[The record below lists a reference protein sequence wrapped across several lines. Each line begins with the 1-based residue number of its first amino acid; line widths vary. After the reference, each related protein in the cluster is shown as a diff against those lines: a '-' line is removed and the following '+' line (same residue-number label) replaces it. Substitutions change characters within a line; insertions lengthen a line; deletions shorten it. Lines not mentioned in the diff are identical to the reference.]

1 MNINIYT
8 LFNLLIGLIL
18 GLLYFSGLWLTV
30 KNMQKSRSPVALTL
44 VSFFLRTA
52 AIMLVLIFVA
62 RQGNYVNIIV
72 LLAGFIFRAIYFK
85 QKDWATEK
93 GIKII
98 ISK

>member
-8 LFNLLIGLIL
+8 LISLFAGLIL

-52 AIMLVLIFVA
+52 AVMLVLIFVA
-62 RQGNYVNIIV
+62 RQGNYINIIV
-72 LLAGFIFRAIYFK
+72 LLAGFIFGRFI
-85 QKDWATEK
+85 
-93 GIKII
+93 
-98 ISK
+98 

>member
-8 LFNLLIGLIL
+8 LISLFAGLIL

-44 VSFFLRTA
+44 VSFFVRTA

-62 RQGNYVNIIV
+62 RQGNYINIIV
-72 LLAGFIFRAIYFK
+72 LLAGFIIGRFILSRRIG
-85 QKDWATEK
+85 Q
-93 GIKII
+93 
-98 ISK
+98 

>member
-8 LFNLLIGLIL
+8 LISLFIGLIL
-18 GLLYFSGLWLTV
+18 GLLYFAGLWLTV

-72 LLAGFIFRAIYFK
+72 LLAGFIFGRFILSRRIGQ
-85 QKDWATEK
+85 QKKELK
-93 GIKII
+93 
-98 ISK
+98 